1 MIKYAI
7 LFEHSFVWLKGKQ
20 LLLLQKKKN
29 MQKAYNFR
37 IKSEIGKS
45 SIMVSN
51 Q

>member
-20 LLLLQKKKN
+20 LLLLQKKN